1 MSNQIMSNQN
11 NQTAPVATGL
21 LGKIMRMLKL
31 DEAGK
36 VGAFLEKEV
45 KICNNEIKALGHNKS
60 ALEFNFNSA
69 KDALTDKIEDAKE
82 AVETAYTGIKL
93 SDIENNEAQA
103 SFREKFWSNITRKE
117 NNLAALEEELKD
129 LTKTFDEAIKL
140 NKEQVDKYKARITK
154 LS

>member
-1 MSNQIMSNQN
+1 MSNNQN
-11 NQTAPVATGL
+11 NQAATTTATGL
-21 LGKIMRMLKL
+21 LGKIMKILKL

-36 VGAFLEKEV
+36 IGTFLEKEV

-82 AVETAYTGIKL
+82 AVEAAYTNIKL

-103 SFREKFWSNITRKE
+103 SFREKFWANIVRKE

-129 LTKTFDEAIKL
+129 LTKSFEEAIKE
-140 NKEQVDKYKARITK
+140 NKEQVDKYKARIAK

>member
-1 MSNQIMSNQN
+1 MSNQN
-11 NQTAPVATGL
+11 NQAAPVATGL

-129 LTKTFDEAIKL
+129 LTKTFDEAIKA
-140 NKEQVDKYKARITK
+140 NKEQVDKYKARIAK

>member
-1 MSNQIMSNQN
+1 MSNQN
-11 NQTAPVATGL
+11 NQAAPAATGL

-140 NKEQVDKYKARITK
+140 NKEQVDKYKARIAK

>member
-1 MSNQIMSNQN
+1 MSNQN
-11 NQTAPVATGL
+11 NQTAPAATGL
-21 LGKIMRMLKL
+21 LGKIMKILKL

-36 VGAFLEKEV
+36 IGTFLEKEV
-45 KICNNEIKALGHNKS
+45 KICNNEIKALGHNKN
-60 ALEFNFNSA
+60 ALEFNFNSS
-69 KDALTDKIEDAKE
+69 KDALIDKIEDTKE
-82 AVETAYTGIKL
+82 AVESAYTNIKL

-140 NKEQVDKYKARITK
+140 NKEQVDKYKARIAK

>member
-1 MSNQIMSNQN
+1 MSNQN
-11 NQTAPVATGL
+11 NQTAPAATGL
-21 LGKIMRMLKL
+21 LGKIMKMLKL

-36 VGAFLEKEV
+36 IGTFLEKEV

-69 KDALTDKIEDAKE
+69 KDALTDRIEDAKE

-103 SFREKFWSNITRKE
+103 SFREKFWQNIKRRE
-117 NNLAALEEELKD
+117 NTLASLEEELKD
-129 LTKTFDEAIKL
+129 LTKAFEEDIKE
-140 NKEQVDKYKARITK
+140 NKEQVDKYKARIAK